1 MARANGPPEVATGRS
16 RLPSSVSDHLT
27 LLMEGAI
34 ITALVEGDWEA
45 ARRAGAVASRLI

>member
-1 MARANGPPEVATGRS
+1 MREAGLHDPQT
-16 RLPSSVSDHLT
+16 VSDHLM

-45 ARRAGAVASRLI
+45 ARRAGAAAGKVLASSA